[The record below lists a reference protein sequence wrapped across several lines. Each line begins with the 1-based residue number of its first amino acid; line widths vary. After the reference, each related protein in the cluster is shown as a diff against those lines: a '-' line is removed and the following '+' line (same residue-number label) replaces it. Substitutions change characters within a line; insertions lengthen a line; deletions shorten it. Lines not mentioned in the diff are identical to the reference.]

1 MNNAHQ
7 SVPNRVQC
15 ARSARRP
22 LKRAVELSR
31 FAATF
36 LVISMRVW
44 HQALMS
50 LLLGARYGALREEQ
64 DDDAVTS
71 RDDRVHAP
79 AWVLGAHTAKLHVLG
94 CGTGAVPRLFTGA
107 SRVLDSAAV
116 TILDA
121 VIDAVARSSRARER
135 GREGVPGEL
144 R

>member
-7 SVPNRVQC
+7 SVPNRIQC

-64 DDDAVTS
+64 DDDAVT
-71 RDDRVHAP
+71 
-79 AWVLGAHTAKLHVLG
+79 
-94 CGTGAVPRLFTGA
+94 
-107 SRVLDSAAV
+107 
-116 TILDA
+116 
-121 VIDAVARSSRARER
+121 
-135 GREGVPGEL
+135 
-144 R
+144 